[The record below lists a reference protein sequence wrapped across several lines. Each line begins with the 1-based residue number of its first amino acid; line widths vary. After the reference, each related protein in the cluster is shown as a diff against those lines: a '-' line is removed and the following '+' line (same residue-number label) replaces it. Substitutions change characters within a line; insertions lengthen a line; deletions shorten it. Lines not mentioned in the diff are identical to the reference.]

1 MKSDYI
7 DPDAPRIFISSTLED
22 LKSEREEIKNAIETD
37 LKYHCYAFESS
48 GSVSPARE
56 RVLGTLKK
64 SDIYVG
70 IIGGRYGSDFK
81 GDGERISGTEDEYN
95 YALKWNKEILIYTK
109 TVERD
114 EKASRFLGRVREY
127 SRGSITADFET
138 TEELVNHFKKDIA
151 KIFAKKL
158 RENSKYSLKLLRGC
172 IVNNKEKA
180 SLYSK
185 STRLSKLSKLRTFEI
200 PKAIEDEEID
210 DLMEIEY
217 ITKDINDL
225 IQEKNEI
232 TSFLPPAGLDL
243 ITSSRLEGTWMNLK
257 ENVNKLVKVSDNYLA
272 KHSN

>member
-7 DPDAPRIFISSTLED
+7 DPDAPRIFISSTLKD
-22 LKSEREEIKNAIETD
+22 LKSEREEIKNAIERD

-48 GSVSPARE
+48 GSVSPARKM
-56 RVLGTLKK
+56 VLGTLKK

-95 YALKWNKEILIYTK
+95 HALEWNKEILIYTK

-114 EKASRFLGRVREY
+114 EKASRFLERVRDY

-138 TEELVNHFKKDIA
+138 TAELINHFKKDIA

-158 RENSKYSLKLLRGC
+158 REDSKYSLKLLRGC

-185 STRLSKLSKLRTFEI
+185 LTRLSKLRTFEI
-200 PKAIEDEEID
+200 PKAIEDEEIN
-210 DLMEIEY
+210 DLMEIRD
-217 ITKDINDL
+217 ITKDINDSV
-225 IQEKNEI
+225 QERNKI
-232 TSFLPPAGLDL
+232 TFSRSPAGLDS
-243 ITSSRLEGTWMNLK
+243 ITRSYLEENWMNLK
-257 ENVNKLVKVSDNYLA
+257 ENVDKLVKVSDNYLA
-272 KHSN
+272 KHSTEK